1 MTRLTA
7 EDFDDIISDMLRE
20 EGEETEEGKEEE
32 GGEEKKEEEVE
43 EKEEKEEE
51 EERKKR
57 KNTNNKK
64 TQLTFAE
71 CLLCSSH
78 CFQHFGDIVLINFPD
93 NSKRLALY
101 LPSQYRAG
109 NGS

>member
-20 EGEETEEGKEEE
+20 EVEETKEGKEEE
-32 GGEEKKEEEVE
+32 GEEEKRSGGEEVE
-43 EKEEKEEE
+43 EEKEEEKE

-57 KNTNNKK
+57 KNKNNKK

-78 CFQHFGDIVLINFPD
+78 CSQHFGDIILINFPE
-93 NSKRLALY
+93 NPKRLALY
-101 LPSQYRAG
+101 PPL
-109 NGS
+109 

>member
-20 EGEETEEGKEEE
+20 QGEKTEEGKKEE
-32 GGEEKKEEEVE
+32 GEKKN
-43 EKEEKEEE
+43 KMRWRRRRRRKRKKKK
-51 EERKKR
+51 ERKKR
-57 KNTNNKK
+57 KKKNNKNI
-64 TQLTFAE
+64 QCTFAE

-78 CFQHFGDIVLINFPD
+78 CSQHFGDIVLINFPD

-101 LPSQYRAG
+101 PPSHYRAG
-109 NGS
+109 N